1 MVVPAEWLV
10 GVRTA
15 DEDSVLGYLR
25 QHADVVLAV
34 IL

>member
-1 MVVPAEWLV
+1 VVVPAERLV

-15 DEDSVLGYLR
+15 DQDSVLGYLR
-25 QHADVVLAV
+25 QHSDVVLAV